1 MSAFPAGVGGQ
12 ESQSVAAG
20 RGGGGKG
27 GIRPGRHC
35 AGGGIWRSKNMEFL
49 NCAVSGEL
57 AT

>member
-20 RGGGGKG
+20 RGGGKG